1 MRPFLIAV
9 NSLLII
15 AVIFLYVKVYKKN
28 TDKKIESLSNVVNN
42 NTSNLKNATIAFVEL
57 DSLNEKIG
65 FIKDRRKELEIEQ
78 KGIETDWQNGYR
90 GLENRKNVFLKRGN
104 SITQQEAEKFQGE
117 LLQQQQQVDEKK
129 RNLTQKLSEKSY
141 KFMDDI
147 QKKLKDFLNDYN
159 KTKNYQYILT
169 TGTGLDYMLYKDSTF
184 NITKDV
190 IKGMNELMVTKK

>member
-1 MRPFLIAV
+1 MRPFLIVV
-9 NSLLII
+9 NSILII
-15 AVIFLYVKVYKKN
+15 AVVFLYVKVFKN
-28 TDKKIESLSNVVNN
+28 TPIKKTQPSSDLINN
-42 NTSNLKNATIAFVEL
+42 NTSNQKNATIAFVEL

-78 KGIETDWQNGYR
+78 KSIETDWQNGYR

-147 QKKLKDFLNDYN
+147 QKKLKDFLNEYN

>member
-1 MRPFLIAV
+1 MRSILIAV
-9 NSLLII
+9 NFLLII
-15 AVIFLYVKVYKKN
+15 AVVFLYVKVYRN
-28 TDKKIESLSNVVNN
+28 TTSVKTNTLSNVIS
-42 NTSNLKNATIAFVEL
+42 NTNGTQKNASIAFVEL

-78 KGIETDWQNGYR
+78 KAIELEWQNGYS
-90 GLENRKNVFLKRGN
+90 GLENKKNEFLKKGN

-117 LLQQQQQVDEKK
+117 LLQQQQSIDKK
-129 RNLTQKLSEKSY
+129 KQGLTQKLSEKSY

-147 QKKLKDFLNDYN
+147 QKKLKDFLNEYN

-184 NITKDV
+184 NITADV
-190 IKGMNELMVTKK
+190 IRGMNEIMATKK

>member
-42 NTSNLKNATIAFVEL
+42 NTSNQKNATIAFVEL

-78 KGIETDWQNGYR
+78 KSIETDWQNGYR

-147 QKKLKDFLNDYN
+147 QKKLKDFLNEYN

>member
-42 NTSNLKNATIAFVEL
+42 NTSNQKNATIAFVEL

-117 LLQQQQQVDEKK
+117 LLQQQQQVDERK

-147 QKKLKDFLNDYN
+147 QKKLKDFLNEYN